1 MIKIRLERDFNV
13 APELLWELVVDPDHY
28 RFWAES
34 FSEGSTFYGEWTK
47 GSKIRFVGED
57 ENGLE
62 NGMISE
68 IAESRWP
75 EFISIKHVGLVMG
88 GVDDYDS
95 PTAREWTPALEN
107 YTFTSK
113 EDGTCTFEVE
123 QDVPEEEAE
132 EFKANWENSFDRM
145 AIRLQTSGDVGKVI
159 TLREKSSQRPEEIWE
174 KLVTPEKVKSWNYA
188 SDDWHCPNAEN
199 TLAIGGEF
207 HYEMA
212 AKDGSESFDFGGTY
226 TDIEPPEKLYF
237 ALGDGRKVR
246 IDIFEKPDG
255 CLIEERFEAEQQ
267 NNLHLQRQGWQ
278 SILKNLA
285 G

>member
-88 GVDDYDS
+88 ASMTMILLRLGNGRQPSRIIHS
-95 PTAREWTPALEN
+95 P
-107 YTFTSK
+107 
-113 EDGTCTFEVE
+113 
-123 QDVPEEEAE
+123 Q
-132 EFKANWENSFDRM
+132 
-145 AIRLQTSGDVGKVI
+145 
-159 TLREKSSQRPEEIWE
+159 
-174 KLVTPEKVKSWNYA
+174 
-188 SDDWHCPNAEN
+188 
-199 TLAIGGEF
+199 
-207 HYEMA
+207 
-212 AKDGSESFDFGGTY
+212 
-226 TDIEPPEKLYF
+226 
-237 ALGDGRKVR
+237 
-246 IDIFEKPDG
+246 
-255 CLIEERFEAEQQ
+255 
-267 NNLHLQRQGWQ
+267 
-278 SILKNLA
+278 
-285 G
+285 